1 MLRARL
7 RLTNK
12 LFNMRRRRR
21 TATQDKCVWE
31 TGAGTHRLQ
40 PITVSSWKLAQVNLQ
55 LWVDASIP
63 CKCNWRF
70 EVNAPA
76 HGGASGFIKL
86 DFA

>member
-1 MLRARL
+1 MIQHEEAEEDGDPRQMSVGDR
-7 RLTNK
+7 
-12 LFNMRRRRR
+12 
-21 TATQDKCVWE
+21 
-31 TGAGTHRLQ
+31 GGTHRLQ

-70 EVNAPA
+70 EVNATA